1 MTCAVHTDQPASA
14 YCRTCGKALCQSCQ
28 RDVRGVVYCQDCLAA
43 RLEGTVPP
51 AAANV
56 PPTMYAPPSS
66 HASPGLAA
74 VLGFIPGVGAFYNG
88 QFAKGF
94 VHVFIFAILT
104 HLADRNEWFGWTVAA
119 WLFYMVFDAYTTAKA
134 RMLGQPLPDPLGIN
148 NLLAS
153 FGLGTATTPAV
164 ATPVGMGPVDVNSP
178 AAGVP
183 PPPGAAAPMNFVG
196 SDQPGEAVPM
206 PPAAVQGASC
216 GPGGLP
222 IGAIILIALGVIFLL
237 DNLGVLSFRWTA
249 EFWPVILIVIGVW
262 LAFRRYSGTQ
272 PGGPR

>member
-1 MTCAVHTDQPASA
+1 
-14 YCRTCGKALCQSCQ
+14 
-28 RDVRGVVYCQDCLAA
+28 
-43 RLEGTVPP
+43 
-51 AAANV
+51 
-56 PPTMYAPPSS
+56 
-66 HASPGLAA
+66 
-74 VLGFIPGVGAFYNG
+74 
-88 QFAKGF
+88 
-94 VHVFIFAILT
+94 
-104 HLADRNEWFGWTVAA
+104 
-119 WLFYMVFDAYTTAKA
+119 
-134 RMLGQPLPDPLGIN
+134 
-148 NLLAS
+148 
-153 FGLGTATTPAV
+153 
-164 ATPVGMGPVDVNSP
+164 
-178 AAGVP
+178 
-183 PPPGAAAPMNFVG
+183 MNFVG